1 VVDIVSELNTDQFLW
16 SPVISQVTTTENPVP
31 EDLSP
36 KLKKIWDSKS
46 DFRGPEEYK
55 LSPWEQYV
63 QVLMCTNEFL
73 FVD

>member
-1 VVDIVSELNTDQFLW
+1 
-16 SPVISQVTTTENPVP
+16 VISQATTTENPVP

-36 KLKKIWDSKS
+36 KLKKIWDAKS